1 MRVDALP
8 ARIRTEKMKRILTG
22 DRTTGKLHLGHYV
35 GSLCNRVALQDEY
48 EEFILIADVQAL
60 TTHFSHP
67 EMIRDSIYNV
77 CMDNIAAGLD
87 PEKVTFIQQSMIP
100 SIAELTI
107 FYSML
112 TTVNHLLINPTI
124 KTEAR
129 NYGMSEVD
137 GDFSYDFSKLTY
149 GFLGYP
155 VSQSADIT
163 FCNADLVPVGE
174 DQVPHMEFTRRLVR
188 HFNELYGTSITV
200 PQTRLSTTPRLAGLD
215 GNAKMGKSLGNAI
228 YLSDSPDEV
237 WNKVRN
243 AVTDTNRIS
252 VRTPGNPD
260 VCPLYKYHQTFN
272 AGEADNVAQMCR
284 NASMGCVA
292 CKKLM
297 NTCLNNLLE
306 PMRERRAKYEGNRP
320 LVKEIIESGTAKAN
334 EIGNRNIAAIK
345 EKMHVSL

>member
-1 MRVDALP
+1 
-8 ARIRTEKMKRILTG
+8 MKRILTG

-129 NYGMSEVD
+129 NYGMGEVD

-188 HFNELYGTSITV
+188 HFNELYETSITV

-260 VCPLYKYHQTFN
+260 VCQLYKYHQTFN

>member
-1 MRVDALP
+1 
-8 ARIRTEKMKRILTG
+8 MKRILTG
-22 DRTTGKLHLGHYV
+22 DRTTGKLHIGHYV
-35 GSLCNRVALQDEY
+35 GSLKSRVELQNDY

-67 EMIRDSIYNV
+67 EMINESIYNV

-129 NYGMSEVD
+129 SYGFGENE
-137 GDFSYDFSKLTY
+137 GEFTYDFSKLTY

-174 DQVPHMEFTRRLVR
+174 DQVPHLEFTRKLVR
-188 HFNELYGTSITV
+188 KFNELYGTNITV
-200 PQTRLSTTPRLAGLD
+200 PSYKLSTVPRLCGLD
-215 GNAKMGKSLGNAI
+215 GNSKMGKSLGNAI
-228 YLSDSPDEV
+228 YLSDTPDEV
-237 WNKVRN
+237 WDKVRN
-243 AVTDTNRIS
+243 AVTDTNRIT
-252 VRTPGNPD
+252 VKTPGNPD
-260 VCPLYKYHQTFN
+260 VCPLYKYHQAFN
-272 AGEADNVAQMCR
+272 AGEADNIASMCR
-284 NASMGCVA
+284 GASIGCVA

-297 NTCLNNLLE
+297 NTCLNNLLD
-306 PMRERRAKYEGNRP
+306 PMRDRRAKYENNRP
-320 LVKEIIESGTAKAN
+320 LVKEIITSGTTKAN
-334 EIGNRNIAAIK
+334 EIGNRHIKEIK
-345 EKMHVSL
+345 EKMHVTI

>member
-1 MRVDALP
+1 
-8 ARIRTEKMKRILTG
+8 MKRILTG
-22 DRTTGKLHLGHYV
+22 DRTTGKLHIGHYV
-35 GSLCNRVALQDEY
+35 GSLKSRVELQDSY

-67 EMIRDSIYNV
+67 EMINDSIYNV

-100 SIAELTI
+100 AIAELTV

-129 NYGMSEVD
+129 SYGMGESD

-188 HFNELYGTSITV
+188 HFNELYGTEITV
-200 PQTRLSTTPRLAGLD
+200 PQTKLSTTPRLAGLD

-228 YLSDSPDEV
+228 YLSDTPDEV
-237 WNKVRN
+237 WDKVRN
-243 AVTDTNRIS
+243 AVTDTNR
-252 VRTPGNPD
+252 VTGEHRLD
-260 VCPLYKYHQTFN
+260 VPLGLHGLRRMQ
-272 AGEADNVAQMCR
+272 EADEQVPQRPSGPDEGEEGQVRIQPPPCQGDHHKRHRQGQRDRQQEHPADQGEDAR
-284 NASMGCVA
+284 RSV
-292 CKKLM
+292 KKM
-297 NTCLNNLLE
+297 STE
-306 PMRERRAKYEGNRP
+306 NR
-320 LVKEIIESGTAKAN
+320 SGL
-334 EIGNRNIAAIK
+334 RPRFFL
-345 EKMHVSL
+345 H

>member
-1 MRVDALP
+1 
-8 ARIRTEKMKRILTG
+8 MKRILTG
-22 DRTTGKLHLGHYV
+22 DRTTGKLHIGHYV
-35 GSLCNRVALQDEY
+35 GSLKSRVELQNDY

-67 EMIRDSIYNV
+67 EMINESIYNV

-112 TTVNHLLINPTI
+112 TMVNHLLINPTI

-129 NYGMSEVD
+129 SYGFGENE
-137 GDFSYDFSKLTY
+137 GEFTYDFSKLTY

-174 DQVPHMEFTRRLVR
+174 DQVPHLEFTRKLVR
-188 HFNELYGTSITV
+188 KFNELYGTNITV
-200 PQTRLSTTPRLAGLD
+200 PSYKLSTVPRLCGLD
-215 GNAKMGKSLGNAI
+215 GNSKMGKSLGNAI
-228 YLSDSPDEV
+228 YLSDTPDEV
-237 WNKVRN
+237 WDKVRN
-243 AVTDTNRIS
+243 AVTDTNRIT
-252 VRTPGNPD
+252 VKTPGNPD
-260 VCPLYKYHQTFN
+260 VCPLYKYHQAFN
-272 AGEADNVAQMCR
+272 AGEADNIASMCR
-284 NASMGCVA
+284 GASIGCVA

-297 NTCLNNLLE
+297 NTCLNNLLD
-306 PMRERRAKYEGNRP
+306 PMRERRSKYENNRP
-320 LVKEIIESGTAKAN
+320 LVKEIITSGTAKAN
-334 EIGNRNIAAIK
+334 EIGNRHIKEIK
-345 EKMHVSL
+345 EKMHVAI

>member
-1 MRVDALP
+1 
-8 ARIRTEKMKRILTG
+8 MKRILTG
-22 DRTTGKLHLGHYV
+22 DRTTGKLHIGHYV
-35 GSLCNRVALQDEY
+35 GSLKSRVELQNDY

-67 EMIRDSIYNV
+67 EMINESIYNV

-129 NYGMSEVD
+129 SYGFGENE
-137 GDFSYDFSKLTY
+137 GEFTYDFSKLTY

-174 DQVPHMEFTRRLVR
+174 DQVPHLEFTRKLVR
-188 HFNELYGTSITV
+188 KFNELYGTNGTNITV
-200 PQTRLSTTPRLAGLD
+200 PSYKLSTVPRLCGLD
-215 GNAKMGKSLGNAI
+215 GNSKMGKSLGNAI
-228 YLSDSPDEV
+228 YLSDTPDEV
-237 WNKVRN
+237 WDKVRN
-243 AVTDTNRIS
+243 AVTDTNRIT
-252 VRTPGNPD
+252 VKTPGNPD
-260 VCPLYKYHQTFN
+260 VCPLYKYHQAFN
-272 AGEADNVAQMCR
+272 AGEADNIASMCR
-284 NASMGCVA
+284 GASIGCVA

-297 NTCLNNLLE
+297 NTCLNNLLD
-306 PMRERRAKYEGNRP
+306 PMRERRAKYENNRP
-320 LVKEIIESGTAKAN
+320 LVKEIITSGTAKAN
-334 EIGNRNIAAIK
+334 EIGNRHIKEIK
-345 EKMHVSL
+345 EKMHVTI

>member
-1 MRVDALP
+1 MT
-8 ARIRTEKMKRILTG
+8 TEREMKKRILTG
-22 DRTTGKLHLGHYV
+22 DRTTGKLHIGHYV
-35 GSLCNRVALQDEY
+35 GSLQSRVALQDDY
-48 EEFILIADVQAL
+48 EEVILIADVQAL
-60 TTHFSHP
+60 TTQFSLP
-67 EMIRDSIYNV
+67 EMINESIYNV

-100 SIAELTI
+100 AIAELTI

-129 NYGMSEVD
+129 NYGMGETD
-137 GDFSYDFSKLTY
+137 GEFTYDFSKLTY

-174 DQVPHMEFTRRLVR
+174 DQIPHMEFTRRLVR
-188 HFNELYGTSITV
+188 HFNEMYGTDITV
-200 PQTRLSTTPRLAGLD
+200 PQTKLSTTPRLAGLD

-228 YLSDSPDEV
+228 YLSDTPEEV
-237 WNKVRN
+237 WDKVRN
-243 AVTDTNRIS
+243 AVTDTNRIT
-252 VRTPGNPD
+252 VKTPGNPD

-272 AGEADNVAQMCR
+272 AGEAENIASMCR
-284 NASMGCVA
+284 NASIGCVA

-297 NTCLNNLLE
+297 NTCLNNLLD
-306 PMRERRAKYEGNRP
+306 PMRERRAKYENNRP
-320 LVKEIIESGTAKAN
+320 LVKEIIQSGTAKAN
-334 EIGNRNIAAIK
+334 EIGNRNIALIK
-345 EKMHVSL
+345 EKMHVAL

>member
-1 MRVDALP
+1 
-8 ARIRTEKMKRILTG
+8 MKRILTG
-22 DRTTGKLHLGHYV
+22 DRTTGKLHIGHYV
-35 GSLCNRVALQDEY
+35 GSLKSRVELQNDY

-67 EMIRDSIYNV
+67 EMINESIYNV

-129 NYGMSEVD
+129 SYGFGENE
-137 GDFSYDFSKLTY
+137 GEFTYDFSKLTY

-174 DQVPHMEFTRRLVR
+174 DQVPHLEFTRKLVR
-188 HFNELYGTSITV
+188 KFNELYGTNITV
-200 PQTRLSTTPRLAGLD
+200 PSYKLSTVPRLCGLD
-215 GNAKMGKSLGNAI
+215 GNSKMGKSLGNAI
-228 YLSDSPDEV
+228 YLSDTPDEV
-237 WNKVRN
+237 WDKVRN
-243 AVTDTNRIS
+243 AVTDTNRIT
-252 VRTPGNPD
+252 VKTPGNPD
-260 VCPLYKYHQTFN
+260 VCPLYKYHQAFN
-272 AGEADNVAQMCR
+272 AGEADNIASMCR
-284 NASMGCVA
+284 GASIGCVA

-297 NTCLNNLLE
+297 NTCLNNLLD
-306 PMRERRAKYEGNRP
+306 PMRERRAKYENNRP
-320 LVKEIIESGTAKAN
+320 LVKEIIISGTAKAN
-334 EIGNRNIAAIK
+334 EIGNRHIK
-345 EKMHVSL
+345 EIKENMHVTI

>member
-1 MRVDALP
+1 
-8 ARIRTEKMKRILTG
+8 MKRILTG
-22 DRTTGKLHLGHYV
+22 DRTTGKLHIGHYV
-35 GSLCNRVALQDEY
+35 GSLKSRVELQNDY

-67 EMIRDSIYNV
+67 EMINESIYNV

-129 NYGMSEVD
+129 SYGFGENE
-137 GDFSYDFSKLTY
+137 GEFTYDFSKLTY

-174 DQVPHMEFTRRLVR
+174 DQVPHLEFTRKLVR
-188 HFNELYGTSITV
+188 KFNELYGTNITV
-200 PQTRLSTTPRLAGLD
+200 PSYKLSTVPRLCGLD
-215 GNAKMGKSLGNAI
+215 GNSKMGKSLGNAI
-228 YLSDSPDEV
+228 YLSDTSDEV
-237 WNKVRN
+237 WDKVRN
-243 AVTDTNRIS
+243 AVTDTNRIT
-252 VRTPGNPD
+252 VKTPGNPD
-260 VCPLYKYHQTFN
+260 VCPLYKYHQAFN
-272 AGEADNVAQMCR
+272 AGEADNIASMCR
-284 NASMGCVA
+284 GASIGCVA

-297 NTCLNNLLE
+297 NTCLNNLLD
-306 PMRERRAKYEGNRP
+306 PMRDRRAKYENNRP
-320 LVKEIIESGTAKAN
+320 LVKEIITSGTTKAN
-334 EIGNRNIAAIK
+334 EIGNRHIKEIK
-345 EKMHVSL
+345 EKMHVTI

>member
-1 MRVDALP
+1 
-8 ARIRTEKMKRILTG
+8 MKRILTG
-22 DRTTGKLHLGHYV
+22 DRTTGKLHIGHYV
-35 GSLCNRVALQDEY
+35 GSLKSRVELQNDY

-67 EMIRDSIYNV
+67 EMINESIYNV

-129 NYGMSEVD
+129 SYGFGENE
-137 GDFSYDFSKLTY
+137 GEFTYDFSKLTY

-174 DQVPHMEFTRRLVR
+174 DQVPHLEFTRKLVR
-188 HFNELYGTSITV
+188 KFNELYGTNITV
-200 PQTRLSTTPRLAGLD
+200 PSYKLSTVPRLCGLD
-215 GNAKMGKSLGNAI
+215 GNSKMGKSLGNAI
-228 YLSDSPDEV
+228 YLSDTPDEV
-237 WNKVRN
+237 WDKVRN
-243 AVTDTNRIS
+243 AVTDTNRIT
-252 VRTPGNPD
+252 VKTPGNPD
-260 VCPLYKYHQTFN
+260 VCPLYKYHQAFN
-272 AGEADNVAQMCR
+272 AGEADNIASMCR
-284 NASMGCVA
+284 GASIGCVA

-297 NTCLNNLLE
+297 NTCLNNLLD
-306 PMRERRAKYEGNRP
+306 PMRERRAKYENNRP
-320 LVKEIIESGTAKAN
+320 LVKDIITSGTAKAN
-334 EIGNRNIAAIK
+334 EIGNRHIKEIK
-345 EKMHVSL
+345 EKMHVTI

>member
-1 MRVDALP
+1 
-8 ARIRTEKMKRILTG
+8 MKRILTG
-22 DRTTGKLHLGHYV
+22 DRTTGKLHIGHYV
-35 GSLCNRVALQDEY
+35 GSLKSRVELQNDY

-67 EMIRDSIYNV
+67 EMINESIYNV

-129 NYGMSEVD
+129 SYGFGENE
-137 GDFSYDFSKLTY
+137 GEFTYDFSKLTY

-174 DQVPHMEFTRRLVR
+174 DQVPHLEFTRKLVR
-188 HFNELYGTSITV
+188 KFNELYGTNITV
-200 PQTRLSTTPRLAGLD
+200 PSYKLSTVPRLCGLD
-215 GNAKMGKSLGNAI
+215 GNSKMGKSLGNAI
-228 YLSDSPDEV
+228 YLSDTSDEV
-237 WNKVRN
+237 WDKVRN
-243 AVTDTNRIS
+243 AVTDTNRIT
-252 VRTPGNPD
+252 VKTPGNPE
-260 VCPLYKYHQTFN
+260 VCPLYKYHQAFN
-272 AGEADNVAQMCR
+272 AGEAGNIASMCR
-284 NASMGCVA
+284 GASIGCVA

-297 NTCLNNLLE
+297 NTCLNNLLD
-306 PMRERRAKYEGNRP
+306 PMRERRAKYENNRP
-320 LVKEIIESGTAKAN
+320 LVKEIITSGTAKAN
-334 EIGNRNIAAIK
+334 EIGNRHIKEIK
-345 EKMHVSL
+345 EKMHVAI